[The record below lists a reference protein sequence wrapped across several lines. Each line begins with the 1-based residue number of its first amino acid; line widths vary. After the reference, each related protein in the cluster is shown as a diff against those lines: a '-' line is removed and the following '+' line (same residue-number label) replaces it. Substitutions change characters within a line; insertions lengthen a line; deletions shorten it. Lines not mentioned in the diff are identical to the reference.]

1 MYPHQVLME
10 ESSLQKQDLSKEAQN
25 YLKDFNHFHRGVS
38 LKKARAEK
46 KGVEFVMPEADNDKL
61 NRFSKSVCIQIYED
75 MNTTRQE
82 VEKKKAEE
90 LKIQE
95 EAIQLKKAQE
105 EEDAKRQAE
114 AEENKKAEKEK
125 RLEAEKLAH
134 AEQQEREEAEKAE
147 AAAEA
152 EAEARE
158 KAKAK
163 AQAEEGGGLFDYF
176 F

>member
-10 ESSLQKQDLSKEAQN
+10 EHSLQKQDLSKEAQN

-38 LKKARAEK
+38 LKKSRAEK
-46 KGVEFVMPEADNDKL
+46 KGVEFAMTEADNDKL

-82 VEKKKAEE
+82 AEKKKAEE

-95 EAIQLKKAQE
+95 EALQLKKAQE
-105 EEDAKRQAE
+105 EEDAKRKSE
-114 AEENKKAEKEK
+114 AEEKKKEEEK
-125 RLEAEKLAH
+125 RLELEKLAQ
-134 AEQQEREEAEKAE
+134 AEQQERELAEKAQ
-147 AAAEA
+147 AEA
-152 EAEARE
+152 QE

-163 AQAEEGGGLFDYF
+163 AKAEEGGGLFDYF

>member
-10 ESSLQKQDLSKEAQN
+10 EHSLQKQDLSKEAQN

-46 KGVEFVMPEADNDKL
+46 KGAEFSMSEADNDKL

-75 MNTTRQE
+75 MNTTRQD

-105 EEDAKRQAE
+105 EEDAKRQAQ
-114 AEENKKAEKEK
+114 AEENKKAE
-125 RLEAEKLAH
+125 AEKLAQI
-134 AEQQEREEAEKAE
+134 EQQDRE
-147 AAAEA
+147 AAENS
-152 EAEARE
+152 EARE

-163 AQAEEGGGLFDYF
+163 AKAEEGGGLFDYF

>member
-1 MYPHQVLME
+1 MYPHQVLMGE
-10 ESSLQKQDLSKEAQN
+10 NSLQKQDLSKEAQN

-46 KGVEFVMPEADNDKL
+46 KGVEFSMTETDNDKL

-82 VEKKKAEE
+82 VEKKKLEE
-90 LKIQE
+90 NKIKE

-105 EEDAKRQAE
+105 EEDAKRKAE
-114 AEENKKAEKEK
+114 AEENKKEEEEQ
-125 RLEAEKLAH
+125 RLEAERLLH
-134 AEQQEREEAEKAE
+134 AEQKDRELAEKAQ
-147 AAAEA
+147 AEA
-152 EAEARE
+152 QE

-163 AQAEEGGGLFDYF
+163 AKQEEGGGLFDYF

>member
-1 MYPHQVLME
+1 MYPHQVLMGE
-10 ESSLQKQDLSKEAQN
+10 NSLQKQDLSKEAQN

-46 KGVEFVMPEADNDKL
+46 KGVEFAMSEADNDKL

-82 VEKKKAEE
+82 AEKKKAEE
-90 LKIQE
+90 IKIQE

-105 EEDAKRQAE
+105 EEDSKRQAE
-114 AEENKKAEKEK
+114 AEEKKKEEEQ
-125 RLEAEKLAH
+125 RLESERLAH
-134 AEQQEREEAEKAE
+134 EEQNERELAEKAQ
-147 AAAEA
+147 AEA
-152 EAEARE
+152 QAEAQE

-163 AQAEEGGGLFDYF
+163 AKAEEGGGLFDYF